1 MSTDTA
7 PSKHLLFVVSAP
19 SGAGKTSL
27 CIEAVKRLQ
36 AIRFSV
42 SHTTRPMRNGEEH
55 GKNYFYVSS
64 AEFEAMLQQNKIAE
78 WTEIYGNRYGTARH
92 TIEQAFAEGF
102 DLLFDIDEQGGR
114 QLTDA
119 YGDVVAAI
127 LILPP
132 SLAELRR
139 RLTTRGTEDEA
150 SLKSRLTR
158 AKQEMT
164 QMRWYKYVI
173 VNDSFEDAVG
183 QLMAIITAE
192 RCRQDHRIIEEL
204 LNEEDSS
211 KG

>member
-78 WTEIYGNRYGTARH
+78 WTEIYGNRYGTARQ
-92 TIEQAFAEGF
+92 TIAEAFAGGY
-102 DLLFDIDEQGGR
+102 DLLFDIDERGGR

-119 YGDVVAAI
+119 YDDVVTI
-127 LILPP
+127 LVLPP

-139 RLTTRGTEDEA
+139 RLRGRGTEDEP
-150 SLKSRLTR
+150 SLQRRLTR
-158 AKQEMT
+158 AKEEMG
-164 QMRWYKYVI
+164 QMRWYKYII
-173 VNDSFEDAVG
+173 VNDRFEDAVG